1 MSDESGRGDPGRTLE
16 LLWGAREAPSRGPK
30 PGLTVDEIVRAAIA
44 VADAE
49 GLEALSMRRL
59 ATELGA
65 GTMSLYRYLPGKAEL
80 VDLMLDAVFAE
91 VAPPPEGEAWRPV
104 LEHYA
109 REIWASYRRHPWSA
123 AAETRPVLGP
133 GSIDRYE
140 GMLRAVA
147 TTGLPPGDVLNA
159 AELVGLY
166 VAGAAGRA
174 AEEADAE
181 RRTGVSEEEWWGA
194 REDFWERY
202 FDVERYPTI
211 TALYEAGAFEAR
223 ADAFEFGLQRVL
235 DGIEA
240 HLVRRHTL

>member
-16 LLWGAREAPSRGPK
+16 LLWSTREPPSRGPK
-30 PGLTVDEIVRAAIA
+30 PGLTIEQIVRTAIA
-44 VADAE
+44 LADAE
-49 GLEALSMRRL
+49 GLEAVSMRRL

-65 GTMSLYRYLPGKAEL
+65 GTMSLYRYVPGKPEL
-80 VDLMLDAVFAE
+80 VDLMLDTVFRE
-91 VAPPPEGEAWRPV
+91 VGLPPDGAGWRTA

-123 AAETRPVLGP
+123 PAETRPVLGP

-147 TTGLPPGDVLNA
+147 TTGLSPGDVVNA
-159 AELVGLY
+159 AELVARY
-166 VAGAAGRA
+166 VAGAARRA
-174 AEEADAE
+174 AEDE
-181 RRTGVSEEEWWGA
+181 RVDDEEWWAA
-194 REDFWERY
+194 REGFWERY

-235 DGIEA
+235 DGIESHLA
-240 HLVRRHTL
+240 HTP